1 MNYRNIL
8 ILCSLLLSLYIQNN
22 KNIKINKNKN
32 FFNKFLLFIISF
44 LICFEDICIGLIFI
58 ITILTKIK

>member
-44 LICFEDICIGLIFI
+44 LICFEDICIGLICI